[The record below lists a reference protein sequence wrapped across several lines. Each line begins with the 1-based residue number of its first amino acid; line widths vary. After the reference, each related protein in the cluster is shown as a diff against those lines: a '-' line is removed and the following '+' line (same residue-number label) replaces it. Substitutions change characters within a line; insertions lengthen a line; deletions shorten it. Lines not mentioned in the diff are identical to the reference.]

1 MDGVKTNVNRF
12 QKSYFDVLGL
22 CCSSEVSLIEKILKP
37 LEGIE
42 KVSVIVP
49 SRTVIVVHDSLL
61 ISQLQIVKLLNQA
74 RLEANVRVFGEEKN
88 GKYWPS
94 PYTLASG
101 CLLLLSFF
109 KYLFH
114 PLHWL
119 ALGAAAVGLP
129 PIILRSIASIRSL
142 SLDINILMLIAV
154 GGTIAM
160 GDYTE
165 AGSIVFLF
173 TIAEW
178 LESRASHKAT
188 TVMSSLMSMAPQK
201 AVLAENGLIVA
212 VEDVKV
218 STILAVKAGEVIP
231 IDGIVVE
238 GESEVDER
246 SLTGESVPVAK
257 QIQSLV
263 WAGTINLNGYISV
276 ETTSLAEDSAVAR
289 MLKLV
294 EEAQQNKSK
303 TQRII
308 DKCAQFYTPAIVLI
322 SAGIAVIPTA
332 LRVHDRKRW
341 YSTALVLLVTA
352 CPCALILSTPVAT
365 FCALAK
371 AAASGLLVKGG
382 DYLEVLAKIK
392 TVAFDKTGTITT
404 GEFTVTE
411 FQSIHPDFSSN
422 TLLYWISSIE
432 SKSSHPMASALVDYS
447 RSNGVEPKPE
457 NVKEFQI
464 FQGQGIYGKID
475 DKDIYI
481 GNKRLVTRA
490 GCITGPTGEGI
501 KNGLTVGYVV
511 LEGRVVGIFNLSDT
525 CRTGVAQAI
534 NELKSLGIK
543 TAMLTGD
550 SHAAALSVHDQLE
563 QAIELVHSE
572 LLPEEKV
579 RIIKE
584 LKKTGPTAMVGD
596 GMNDAPALAAADI
609 GISMGISGSA
619 VATETGHVTL
629 MSNDIRKVP
638 QAIRLAGRTHQKI
651 IENIG
656 LSIITKAVP
665 VGLAISGH
673 PLVWLAV
680 LSDVGT
686 CLLVIFN
693 SMLLLR
699 GTKTPPRTKCCES
712 ENGSHVHTKHGS
724 HDSHGH
730 NKEETC
736 GTSHSH
742 SHLTHAHRRCCS
754 RSGTLD
760 NGQDGII
767 FQKSSHSCI
776 KAGSKHVRNNE
787 CSTVV
792 TSGKAPRDGCCG
804 NKPKPQ
810 ENRANYNTCGK
821 QECHEGPPP
830 KSDLSV
836 CCSGSGSSSPEH
848 VISINRISEP
858 IVHEHELGVPSSS
871 NPDGRS
877 DERGKIEGGDLL
889 TTQEKHRCCKHN
901 SCSTQAS
908 IGIHRHERGGTSWVS
923 A

>member
-550 SHAAALSVHDQLE
+550 SHAAALSVHDQ
-563 QAIELVHSE
+563 
-572 LLPEEKV
+572 
-579 RIIKE
+579 
-584 LKKTGPTAMVGD
+584 
-596 GMNDAPALAAADI
+596 
-609 GISMGISGSA
+609 
-619 VATETGHVTL
+619 
-629 MSNDIRKVP
+629 VP

>member
-1 MDGVKTNVNRF
+1 MGSVKTNVIRF

-22 CCSSEVSLIEKILKP
+22 CCSSEVPLIEKILKP

-49 SRTVIVVHDSLL
+49 SRTVIVVHDNLL

-74 RLEANVRVFGEEKN
+74 RLEANVRVYGEEKN
-88 GKYWPS
+88 GKRWPS

-101 CLLLLSFF
+101 CLLVLSFF

-129 PIILRSIASIRSL
+129 PIMLRSIASIRSL

-160 GDYTE
+160 RDYTE

-188 TVMSSLMSMAPQK
+188 AVMSSLMRMAPQK
-201 AVLAENGLIVA
+201 ATLAENGLIVD

-238 GESEVDER
+238 GKSEVDER

-257 QIQSLV
+257 QIQSQV
-263 WAGTINLNGYISV
+263 WAGTINLNGYMSV

-289 MLKLV
+289 MTKLV
-294 EEAQQNKSK
+294 EEAQHNKSK

-308 DKCAQFYTPAIVLI
+308 DKCAKFYTPAIVVI
-322 SAGIAVIPTA
+322 SAGIALIPTA

-352 CPCALILSTPVAT
+352 CPCALVLSTPVAT
-365 FCALAK
+365 FCALTK

-382 DYLEVLAKIK
+382 DYLELLAKVKI
-392 TVAFDKTGTITT
+392 VAFDKTGTITR

-411 FQSIHPDFSSN
+411 FRSIDPDVSSN

-432 SKSSHPMASALVDYS
+432 SKASHPMAAALVDYS
-447 RSNGVEPKPE
+447 RLNGVEPKPE

-464 FQGQGIYGKID
+464 FPGEGIYGKID

-481 GNKRLVTRA
+481 GNKRLATRA
-490 GCITGPTGEGI
+490 GCITGPTAEGI
-501 KNGLTVGYVV
+501 KDGLTVGYVV
-511 LEGRVVGIFNLSDT
+511 LEGTLVGIFNLSDT

-534 NELKSLGIK
+534 KELRSLGIK

-550 SHAAALSVHDQLE
+550 SHAAALRVHDQLG

-596 GMNDAPALAAADI
+596 GMNDGPALATADV

-619 VATETGHVTL
+619 VATETGHITL

-638 QAIRLAGRTHQKI
+638 QAIRLARRTRQKI

-656 LSIITKAVP
+656 LSIITKAAT

-673 PLVWLAV
+673 PLVWVAV

-699 GTKTPPRTKCCES
+699 GTKAPRSKCCES
-712 ENGSHVHTKHGS
+712 DHGSHDHKHGS

-730 NKEETC
+730 HKKQSC
-736 GTSHSH
+736 GSGHG
-742 SHLTHAHRRCCS
+742 HLTHVHRRCCS
-754 RSGTLD
+754 RPCED
-760 NGQDGII
+760 GQDGPDGAIL
-767 FQKSSHSCI
+767 QK
-776 KAGSKHVRNNE
+776 GSKHVRHE
-787 CSTVV
+787 CSMVV
-792 TSGKAPRDGCCG
+792 MCGKAPHANCG
-804 NKPKPQ
+804 NKLKPQ
-810 ENRANYNTCGK
+810 ENCTNHNGDSTCGK
-821 QECHEGPPP
+821 HECHKGPPP
-830 KSDLSV
+830 KSDHPV

-848 VISINRISEP
+848 VISINSITEP
-858 IVHEHELGVPSSS
+858 IVHEHELGIHSSG

-877 DERGKIEGGDLL
+877 EEGDKIDGGDLL
-889 TTQEKHRCCKHN
+889 ITHKKHGCCKHN
-901 SCSTQAS
+901 SCSIQAS
-908 IGIHRHERGGTSWVS
+908 IAIE